1 MRALNKYKARRLARR
16 TSAYLVL
23 IILSITF
30 IVPFVWM
37 VSSSF
42 KIPSDIFKTSFS
54 LIPRNVEGNIYFTLD
69 NYKYAFEYLNTGKL
83 FFNTFL
89 VATLNTV
96 INLFLNSLAGYA
108 FAKIKFKGR
117 NKLFSIILTSMM
129 IPGAVMLVPN
139 LIIIRYLGLI
149 DNLFALIVPF
159 VMSVYN
165 VFLMRQTFSSIS
177 NDLEEAAMI
186 EGASRFKIFIKIAM
200 PIARPTLV
208 VLAITTF
215 MWNYNNFLWPLMVIE
230 SDGNRTLALG
240 LGNLIAA
247 ASGNPEM
254 YPAMIAGSVM
264 MSIPLIIIFIFF
276 QRFIIAGI
284 NIGGVKE

>member
-1 MRALNKYKARRLARR
+1 MNKYKVRKFMKRFF
-16 TSAYLVL
+16 AYFTL
-23 IILSITF
+23 ILLSIAF
-30 IVPFVWM
+30 IIPFLWM

-42 KIPSDIFKTSFS
+42 KIPSDIMRTTFS
-54 LIPRNVEGNIYFTLD
+54 LIPRNEAGNVYFTLD
-69 NYKYAFEYLNTGKL
+69 NYRYAIEYLDTHRL
-83 FFNTFL
+83 FLNTFI

-108 FAKIKFKGR
+108 FAKIEFKGKNR
-117 NKLFSIILTSMM
+117 LFKIILTSMM

-139 LIIIRYLGLI
+139 LLIIRFLGLI
-149 DNLFALIVPF
+149 DTLAALILPF
-159 VMSVYN
+159 TMSVYN
-165 VFLMRQTFSSIS
+165 VFLMRQTFESIS
-177 NDLEEAAMI
+177 VELEEAAMI
-186 EGASRFKIFIKIAM
+186 EGANRFVIFTKIAM

-215 MWNYNNFLWPLMVIE
+215 MWNYNNFMWPLMVID
-230 SDGNRTLALG
+230 SDSKRTLALG
-240 LGNLIAA
+240 LGNLIQA

-254 YPAMIAGSVM
+254 YPAMIAGSVL

-284 NIGGVKE
+284 NVGGVKE